1 MLPTAATSLS
11 AAQLAH
17 VLEKYTYFLMT
28 GTRVGKVIRT
38 WPTGFV
44 CELLKAMS
52 AQKKQ
57 VFFLCVFAFRISL
70 RTSERKYCMFA
81 LTQARKSARCMFSVL
96 ARAPRMLC
104 SR

>member
-28 GTRVGKVIRT
+28 GTRVGEIIRT
-38 WPTGFV
+38 WPTCFV

-57 VFFLCVFAFRISL
+57 VFFCVFL
-70 RTSERKYCMFA
+70 LSEFLSELLKENIAC
-81 LTQARKSARCMFSVL
+81 L
-96 ARAPRMLC
+96 P
-104 SR
+104 